1 MKAKCGGLLTN
12 LSFFQIGQS
21 SYIDPFTGYTV
32 FTEEFLRKRKT
43 CCGSGCR
50 HVSPLF
56 TWNNNSYYLLL
67 LVIVIIINMVVL
79 QHYYFY

>member
-1 MKAKCGGLLTN
+1 MKDKIMIRSKLQL

-21 SYIDPFTGYTV
+21 SYIDPSTGYTV
-32 FTEEFLRKRKT
+32 FTEEFLKKRRT

-56 TWNNNSYYLLL
+56 LINSYSALLLL
-67 LVIVIIINMVVL
+67 LVFNL
-79 QHYYFY
+79 F